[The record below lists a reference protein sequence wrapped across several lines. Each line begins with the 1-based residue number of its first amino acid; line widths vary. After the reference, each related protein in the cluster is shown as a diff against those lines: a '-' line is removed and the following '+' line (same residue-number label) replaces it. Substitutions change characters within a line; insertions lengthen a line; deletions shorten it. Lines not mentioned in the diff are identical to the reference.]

1 MAHEIPKQTNGAILY
16 STSNFSR
23 TGLLVS
29 LGAVLVL
36 LRLINSYVVRPWRH
50 WLKARQ
56 LGCGSVPTET
66 RKLPLGLDI
75 VRNGLVADKEQRMP
89 EYVTDRFAAMGCY
102 TWRMNVL
109 GSSNLIT
116 AEPRNIQAILA
127 TQFDDFK
134 LGDVRTTNLK
144 LFLGRSIF
152 AVDGPAWHSAREV
165 MRPLFTRENVSNV
178 RLLEGR
184 FQSMMRCL
192 LESSEGV
199 GSTSQDKDGRTWTAS
214 VSLAALLPRFTL
226 DSATEVFLGQSAQS
240 LEARLRGEKKED
252 LNWALEKMIP
262 LLRKRLTLRGLY
274 WIYGNKELRRIAD
287 VMHKFT
293 NDAMDKADATVRSR
307 ENRAKYD
314 FLDTLRA
321 RCTDRDEV
329 REQVLG
335 LLAAGTDTTAA
346 LTGWVFYSLIRN
358 PRVFSKLRQI
368 VIQHFGA
375 ATGGNH
381 AADSVTF
388 EKLKNCTYL
397 QHVMN
402 ETLRR
407 HSVVPLNSRC
417 AKRDTTL
424 PIGGG
429 PDGTQPVFVPAGTEV
444 NFSAH
449 ILHRRRDLWG
459 PDADEFVPE
468 RWEKRRPGT
477 FHYVPFNGGP
487 RICIGQQF
495 ALTEAGFVVVRML
508 QEFDAIEGLDL
519 DNTSRDYSNFGIT
532 CAPGSSIDRHE
543 GVLCRLRFAKR
554 NAA

>member
-1 MAHEIPKQTNGAILY
+1 MASESPQKRAMLSLAMKH
-16 STSNFSR
+16 SR
-23 TGLLVS
+23 VELLLG

-36 LRLINSYVVRPWRH
+36 FKLVAIYIVRPWQH
-50 WLKARQ
+50 WSKARQ
-56 LGCGSVPTET
+56 LGCGSVPTEP
-66 RKLPLGLDI
+66 RKWPLGLDI
-75 VRNGLVADKEQRMP
+75 VRNGMMADRDQRLP
-89 EYVTDRFAAMGCY
+89 EYVTSRFAAMGRY

-109 GSSNLIT
+109 GSSNFIT
-116 AEPRNIQAILA
+116 AEPRNVQAILA

-152 AVDGPAWHSAREV
+152 AVDGPAWHGAREV
-165 MRPLFTRENVSNV
+165 MRPLFTRQNVSNV

-199 GSTSQDKDGRTWTAS
+199 TSTSQDQNGRTWTAPI
-214 VSLAALLPRFTL
+214 SLAALLPRFTL
-226 DSATEVFLGQSAQS
+226 DSATEVFLGQSAHS

-252 LNWALEKMIP
+252 LNWALEQMVP
-262 LLRKRLTLRGLY
+262 LLRMRLTLRGFY
-274 WIYGNKELRRIAD
+274 WMYGNKELRRIAE

-293 NDAMDKADATVRSR
+293 NDAMDKADATGRSG

-321 RCTDRDEV
+321 RCADRDEV

-358 PRVFSKLRQI
+358 PRVFAKLRE
-368 VIQHFGA
+368 VVLQHFGTSA
-375 ATGGNH
+375 SENNSE
-381 AADSVTF
+381 DSVTF

-397 QHVMN
+397 QHVLN

-417 AKRDTTL
+417 AKKDTTL
-424 PIGGG
+424 PTGGG

-444 NFSAH
+444 NFSGIFGDQTLMISSPSDGRSAG
-449 ILHRRRDLWG
+449 RG
-459 PDADEFVPE
+459 V
-468 RWEKRRPGT
+468 

-519 DNTSRDYSNFGIT
+519 DNSSRDYSSFGIT
-532 CAPGSSIDRHE
+532 CAPGSSSDRHE
-543 GVLCRLRFAKR
+543 GVLCRLRLA
-554 NAA
+554 N

>member
-1 MAHEIPKQTNGAILY
+1 M
-16 STSNFSR
+16 
-23 TGLLVS
+23 
-29 LGAVLVL
+29 
-36 LRLINSYVVRPWRH
+36 
-50 WLKARQ
+50 
-56 LGCGSVPTET
+56 
-66 RKLPLGLDI
+66 GLDI
-75 VRNGLVADKEQRMP
+75 VRNGLMADRDQRMP
-89 EYVTDRFAAMGCY
+89 EYVTARFAAMGRY

-109 GSSNLIT
+109 GSSNFIT

-152 AVDGPAWHSAREV
+152 AVDGPAWHSSREV

-178 RLLEGR
+178 QLLEGH
-184 FQSMMRCL
+184 FQSMM
-192 LESSEGV
+192 
-199 GSTSQDKDGRTWTAS
+199 
-214 VSLAALLPRFTL
+214 SLAALLPRFTL
-226 DSATEVFLGQSAQS
+226 DSASEYFLGQSAHS
-240 LEARLRGEKKED
+240 LESRLRGEKKED
-252 LNWALEKMIP
+252 LNWALEQMIP
-262 LLRKRLTLRGLY
+262 LLRMRLTLRGLY
-274 WIYGNKELRRIAD
+274 WIYGNKELRHIAD
-287 VMHKFT
+287 VMRKFT
-293 NDAMDKADATVRSR
+293 NDAMDKADAAARSG

-321 RCTDRDEV
+321 RCADRDEV
-329 REQVLG
+329 GEQVLG

-358 PRVFSKLRQI
+358 PRVFAKLREV
-368 VIQHFGA
+368 VIQHFG
-375 ATGGNH
+375 TSFTENSSG
-381 AADSVTF
+381 DSVTF
-388 EKLKNCTYL
+388 EKLKSCTYL
-397 QHVMN
+397 QHVLN

-407 HSVVPLNSRC
+407 HSVVPLNSRG

-424 PIGGG
+424 PTGGG

-444 NFSAH
+444 NFSTH
-449 ILHRRRDLWG
+449 VLHRRRDLWG

-468 RWEKRRPGT
+468 RWEKRRPGV

-508 QEFDAIEGLDL
+508 QEFDAIEGMDL
-519 DNTSRDYSNFGIT
+519 DKSSRDYSNFGIT

-543 GVLCRLRFAKR
+543 GVLCRLRLAK
-554 NAA
+554 

>member
-1 MAHEIPKQTNGAILY
+1 MASEISNQRHGPAFYL
-16 STSNFSR
+16 TSNFSR
-23 TGLLVS
+23 LELLIG
-29 LGAVLVL
+29 LGAVFILV
-36 LRLINSYVVRPWRH
+36 RLIDIYLIRPWRY

-56 LGCGSVPTET
+56 LGCGIVPTEP
-66 RKLPLGLDI
+66 RKWPLGLDV
-75 VRNGLVADKEQRMP
+75 VRNGVMADRDQRMP
-89 EYVTDRFAAMGCY
+89 EYVTARFAAMGRH

-109 GSSNLIT
+109 GSSNFIT
-116 AEPRNIQAILA
+116 AESRNIQSILA

-152 AVDGPAWHSAREV
+152 AVDGPAWHSSREV

-184 FQSMMRCL
+184 FQSLMRCL

-199 GSTSQDKDGRTWTAS
+199 VSTSQDKHGRTWTAP

-226 DSATEVFLGQSAQS
+226 DSATEYFLGQSAHS
-240 LEARLRGEKKED
+240 LESRLRGEKKED
-252 LNWALEKMIP
+252 MNWALEKMIP
-262 LLRKRLTLRGLY
+262 LLRMRLTLRGLY
-274 WIYGNKELRRIAD
+274 WIYGNKELRHIAD

-293 NDAMDKADATVRSR
+293 NDAMDKADATIRSG

-321 RCTDRDEV
+321 RCGDRDEV

-346 LTGWVFYSLIRN
+346 LMGWVFYSLIRN
-358 PRVFSKLRQI
+358 PRVFAKLREI
-368 VIQHFGA
+368 VIQHFGPSFTESG
-375 ATGGNH
+375 TG
-381 AADSVTF
+381 DSVTF

-397 QHVMN
+397 QHVLN

-424 PIGGG
+424 PTGGG
-429 PDGTQPVFVPAGTEV
+429 PDGTQPIFVPAGTEV
-444 NFSAH
+444 NFSTH
-449 ILHRRRDLWG
+449 VLHRRRDLWG
-459 PDADEFVPE
+459 PDADDFVPE
-468 RWEKRRPGT
+468 RWEKRRPGV

-519 DNTSRDYSNFGIT
+519 DNSSRDYSNFGIT

-543 GVLCRLRFAKR
+543 GVLCRLKLAK
-554 NAA
+554 

>member
-1 MAHEIPKQTNGAILY
+1 MASESPQKRAMLSLAMKH
-16 STSNFSR
+16 SR
-23 TGLLVS
+23 VELLLG

-36 LRLINSYVVRPWRH
+36 FKLVAIYIVRPWQH
-50 WLKARQ
+50 WSKARQ
-56 LGCGSVPTET
+56 LGCGSVPTEP
-66 RKLPLGLDI
+66 RKWPLGLDI
-75 VRNGLVADKEQRMP
+75 VRNGMMADRDQRLP
-89 EYVTDRFAAMGCY
+89 EYVTSRFAAMGRY

-109 GSSNLIT
+109 GSSNFIT
-116 AEPRNIQAILA
+116 AEPRNVQAILA

-152 AVDGPAWHSAREV
+152 AVDGPAWHSSREV

-199 GSTSQDKDGRTWTAS
+199 TSTSQDQNGRTWTAPI
-214 VSLAALLPRFTL
+214 SLAALLPRFTL
-226 DSATEVFLGQSAQS
+226 DSATEVFLGQSAHS

-252 LNWALEKMIP
+252 LNWALEQMVP
-262 LLRKRLTLRGLY
+262 LLRMRLTLRGFY
-274 WIYGNKELRRIAD
+274 WMYGNKELRRIAE

-293 NDAMDKADATVRSR
+293 NDAMDKANATGRSG

-321 RCTDRDEV
+321 RCVDRDEV

-358 PRVFSKLRQI
+358 PRVFAKLREVVLQ
-368 VIQHFGA
+368 QFGTSA
-375 ATGGNH
+375 SENNSE
-381 AADSVTF
+381 DSVTF

-397 QHVMN
+397 QHVLN

-417 AKRDTTL
+417 AKKDTTL
-424 PIGGG
+424 PTGGG

-444 NFSAH
+444 NFSTH
-449 ILHRRRDLWG
+449 VLHRRRDLWG
-459 PDADEFVPE
+459 PDADDFVPE
-468 RWEKRRPGT
+468 RWEKRRPGV

-519 DNTSRDYSNFGIT
+519 DNSSRDYSSFGIT

-543 GVLCRLRFAKR
+543 GVLCRLRLA
-554 NAA
+554 N

>member
-1 MAHEIPKQTNGAILY
+1 MAHEIPDHANGAVLY
-16 STSNFSR
+16 LTSSFSR
-23 TGLLVS
+23 IQLLVG
-29 LGAVLVL
+29 LGVFLVL
-36 LRLINSYVVRPWRH
+36 LRLINIYVAVPWRY

-56 LGCGSVPTET
+56 LGCGAVPTEP
-66 RKLPLGLDI
+66 RKWPFGLDI
-75 VRNGLVADKEQRMP
+75 VRNALMADKDQRMP
-89 EYVTDRFAAMGCY
+89 EFVTGRFAAMGRY

-109 GSSNLIT
+109 GSSNFIT

-144 LFLGRSIF
+144 MFLGRSIF

-199 GSTSQDKDGRTWTAS
+199 GSTSQDKHGRTWTAP
-214 VSLAALLPRFTL
+214 VSLVTLLPRFTL
-226 DSATEVFLGQSAQS
+226 DSATEVFLGQSAHS

-252 LNWALEKMIP
+252 LNWALEQMVP
-262 LLRKRLTLRGLY
+262 LLR
-274 WIYGNKELRRIAD
+274 LRRVAD
-287 VMHKFT
+287 VMHRFT
-293 NDAMDKADATVRSR
+293 NDAMDKADATVRSG
-307 ENRAKYD
+307 ENKDKYD

-321 RCTDRDEV
+321 RCADRDEV

-358 PRVFSKLRQI
+358 PRVFAKLRQI
-368 VIQHFGA
+368 VFQHFGA
-375 ATGGNH
+375 ATTTSGRNAGDN
-381 AADSVTF
+381 VTF

-397 QHVMN
+397 QHVLN

-417 AKRDTTL
+417 ATRDTTL
-424 PIGGG
+424 PTGGG
-429 PDGTQPVFVPAGTEV
+429 PDGTQPIFVPAGTEV
-444 NFSAH
+444 NFSTH
-449 ILHRRRDLWG
+449 VLHRRKDLWG
-459 PDADEFVPE
+459 PDADDFVPE
-468 RWEKRRPGT
+468 RWEKRRPGV

-519 DNTSRDYSNFGIT
+519 HNTPRDYSNFGIT

-543 GVLCRLRFAKR
+543 GVLCRLRLAK
-554 NAA
+554 

>member
-1 MAHEIPKQTNGAILY
+1 MANEISNHAHGAMLY
-16 STSNFSR
+16 LTSKSNR
-23 TGLLVS
+23 IELLIS
-29 LGAVLVL
+29 LGAVFVL
-36 LRLINSYVVRPWRH
+36 LRLINSYTVRPWRH
-50 WLKARQ
+50 WLKARR
-56 LGCGSVPTET
+56 LGCGSVPTEP
-66 RKLPLGLDI
+66 RKWPLGLDI
-75 VRNGLVADKEQRMP
+75 VRNGVKADRDQRMP
-89 EYVTDRFAAMGCY
+89 EYVTGRFAAMGRY

-109 GSSNLIT
+109 GSSNFIT

-144 LFLGRSIF
+144 LFSA
-152 AVDGPAWHSAREV
+152 AVYS
-165 MRPLFTRENVSNV
+165 RENVSNV

-192 LESSEGV
+192 LESSEGII
-199 GSTSQDKDGRTWTAS
+199 STSRNNHGRTWTAP

-226 DSATEVFLGQSAQS
+226 DSATEVFLGQSAHS
-240 LEARLRGEKKED
+240 LETRLRGEKKQD
-252 LNWALEKMIP
+252 LNWALEQMVP
-262 LLRKRLTLRGLY
+262 LLRMRLTLRGLY

-293 NDAMDKADATVRSR
+293 NDAMDKADATVRSG

-321 RCTDRDEV
+321 RCADRDEV

-358 PRVFSKLRQI
+358 PRVFAKLRDV

-375 ATGGNH
+375 SFTESKTG
-381 AADSVTF
+381 DSVTF
-388 EKLKNCTYL
+388 ENLKNCTYL
-397 QHVMN
+397 QHVLN

-424 PIGGG
+424 PTGGG
-429 PDGTQPVFVPAGTEV
+429 PDGTQPIFVPAGTEV
-444 NFSAH
+444 NFSTH
-449 ILHRRRDLWG
+449 VLHRRRDLWG

-468 RWEKRRPGT
+468 RWEKRRPGL

-495 ALTEAGFVVVRML
+495 ALTEAGFVVVRLL

-519 DNTSRDYSNFGIT
+519 DNSSRDYSNFGIT

-543 GVLCRLRFAKR
+543 GVLCRLRLAR
-554 NAA
+554 

>member
-1 MAHEIPKQTNGAILY
+1 MANEISDQEHGAIIHL
-16 STSNFSR
+16 TSRFNRSE
-23 TGLLVS
+23 LLIG

-36 LRLINSYVVRPWRH
+36 ARLVNSCLIRPWRYR
-50 WLKARQ
+50 LKARR
-56 LGCGSVPTET
+56 LGCGIVPTEP
-66 RKLPLGLDI
+66 RKWPMGLDI
-75 VRNGLVADKEQRMP
+75 VRNGLMADRDQRMP
-89 EYVTDRFAAMGCY
+89 EYVTARFAAMGRY
-102 TWRMNVL
+102 TWRMDVL
-109 GSSNLIT
+109 GSSNFIT

-152 AVDGPAWHSAREV
+152 AVDGPAWNSSREV

-178 RLLEGR
+178 RLLEGH

-199 GSTSQDKDGRTWTAS
+199 PSSSRDNHGRTWTAPA
-214 VSLAALLPRFTL
+214 SLAALLPRFTL
-226 DSATEVFLGQSAQS
+226 DSASEYFLGQSAHS
-240 LEARLRGEKKED
+240 LESRLRGEKKED
-252 LNWALEKMIP
+252 LNWALEQMIP
-262 LLRKRLTLRGLY
+262 LLRMRLTLRGLY
-274 WIYGNKELRRIAD
+274 WIYGNKELRHIAA
-287 VMHKFT
+287 VMRQFT
-293 NDAMDKADATVRSR
+293 NDAMDKADATARSG
-307 ENRAKYD
+307 ENWAKYD

-321 RCTDRDEV
+321 RCADRDEV
-329 REQVLG
+329 SEQVLG

-358 PRVFSKLRQI
+358 PRVFAKLREV
-368 VIQHFGA
+368 VIQHFGTSFTESS
-375 ATGGNH
+375 TGG
-381 AADSVTF
+381 SVTF

-397 QHVMN
+397 QHVLN

-424 PIGGG
+424 PTGGG
-429 PDGTQPVFVPAGTEV
+429 PDGTQPVFVPAGTEF
-444 NFSAH
+444 NFSTH
-449 ILHRRRDLWG
+449 VLHRRRDLWG

-468 RWEKRRPGT
+468 RWEKRRPGV

-519 DNTSRDYSNFGIT
+519 DNSSRDYSNFGIT

-543 GVLCRLRFAKR
+543 GVLCRLRLAK
-554 NAA
+554 